1 MTETEQEE
9 QENKGSGEQE
19 KKNSREEQDNQE
31 DEPKVEGFEIFTSQ
45 NLIYLCWFLAL
56 YVIIY
61 AVIRLLAPMN
71 GGLSFV
77 SRVFDFTIL
86 GLLALYL
93 FYFFFYESSEQQK
106 DVIVWTWD
114 TTTAFVDD
122 WTSIPWTFGFIVVLY
137 ITLFVTETPMTYD
150 AKPMTIMLVETIVWL
165 LLVVELLVQFS
176 KAILKLDLSDIFA
189 KFIQSLNMTP
199 MVKTHDEL
207 ASSALATGSSGYSA
221 LATSSSGSSGYS
233 ALATSSVTSSET
245 PIHSP
250 PIENKTE
257 VKNEVFNINNNLYT
271 YSDARAV
278 CKSFGA
284 RLANYNDL
292 ERAYEDGAEWCSYG
306 WSDDQMA
313 FYPTQESTW
322 NEIQKDPKRR
332 NKCGR
337 PGVNG
342 GFMANP
348 YLRLGV
354 NCYGVKPKPTEA
366 ELAKMKRDKQSIGEP
381 TDEQKDEMAKM
392 ALWQEHRDQLL
403 NINAFNLTSWNTTK

>member
-1 MTETEQEE
+1 
-9 QENKGSGEQE
+9 
-19 KKNSREEQDNQE
+19 
-31 DEPKVEGFEIFTSQ
+31 
-45 NLIYLCWFLAL
+45 
-56 YVIIY
+56 
-61 AVIRLLAPMN
+61 
-71 GGLSFV
+71 
-77 SRVFDFTIL
+77 
-86 GLLALYL
+86 
-93 FYFFFYESSEQQK
+93 
-106 DVIVWTWD
+106 
-114 TTTAFVDD
+114 
-122 WTSIPWTFGFIVVLY
+122 
-137 ITLFVTETPMTYD
+137 
-150 AKPMTIMLVETIVWL
+150 MLVETIVWL
-165 LLVVELLVQFS
+165 MLVIEILVQFS
-176 KAILKLDLSDIFA
+176 KYILNLDLSDIFA
-189 KFIQSLNMTP
+189 KFMQSLHLTP
-199 MVKTHDEL
+199 MVQSKEEPEETKHMD
-207 ASSALATGSSGYSA
+207 
-221 LATSSSGSSGYS
+221 
-233 ALATSSVTSSET
+233 SSVTASESKQET
-245 PIHSP
+245 PSQEITSQETSAHSNNP
-250 PIENKTE
+250 PTVNTTE

-284 RLANYNDL
+284 RLANYLDM

-322 NEIQKDPKRR
+322 NELQKDPKRR

-403 NINAFNLTSWNTTK
+403 NINAFNLTSWNRGGLK